1 VTAVLRAG
9 GTTGILL
16 VGHGTRSAEGRT
28 ELLQIGNLVGAAVAG
43 VAVEA
48 GFLELCEPTAGSA
61 LDRLVARGAR
71 QVAVV
76 PLMLNAA
83 GHAKSDVPAV
93 VLEGRQRHPGVH
105 LAYARALGVDHVTV
119 GIGRRRIL
127 AAGGD
132 GAPLLVVARGT
143 SEPEANADGARVAR
157 LLAELCSAPF
167 VVTGFS
173 GLTWPLVPDALDQCR
188 RLGASS
194 VVQFAWYLCTGVL
207 VDRMRE
213 QGAAWSAVTG
223 IPVQWAG
230 HLGADPDLTPLIVDR
245 AAEALDGSVAMSC
258 DLCSYRAPFP
268 GLETRVGQPAG
279 VGHSHLALEHRRHAH
294 HD

>member
-1 VTAVLRAG
+1 MIDLLPSG
-9 GTTGILL
+9 GPTGILL
-16 VGHGTRSAEGRT
+16 VGHGTRSAEGRR
-28 ELLQIGNLVGAAVAG
+28 ELLQIGNMVESAVGG
-43 VAVEA
+43 VTVET
-48 GFLELCEPTAGSA
+48 GFLELCEPTAGDA

-71 QVAVV
+71 QVSVV

-105 LAYARALGVDHVTV
+105 LTYGRALGVDHVTISV
-119 GIGRRRIL
+119 ARRRIL

-132 GAPLLVVARGT
+132 GASLLVVARGT

-157 LLAELCSAPF
+157 LLAELTSAPF

-188 RLGASS
+188 RLGAASI
-194 VVQFAWYLCTGVL
+194 VQFAWYLCTGVL

-213 QGAAWSAVTG
+213 QGEEWSGHTG
-223 IPVQWAG
+223 IPVRWAG
-230 HLGADPDLTPLIVDR
+230 HLGPDADLVPLIVAR
-245 AAEALDGSVAMSC
+245 AAEALEGAVVMSC

-268 GLETRVGQPAG
+268 GLENRVGQPAG